1 MSSTIRF
8 RDDKVTVDE
17 EDQKAEICLIRDGTP
32 AQINSKETVFIQ
44 GEQVD
49 DDSKEFQVD

>member
-1 MSSTIRF
+1 MGSTIRF

-32 AQINSKETVFIQ
+32 SQLNNKETVFIQ
-44 GEQVD
+44 GQQVD
-49 DDSKEFQVD
+49 DDSEEF